1 MILSGVGMG
10 FLRAD
15 KETHPH
21 PVPLLEG
28 EGVVSTGG
36 NIMNF
41 IETFRVALEAILS
54 NKVRSGLTMLGVIIG
69 VMAVILLVSIGEGA
83 QVYITKELTGLG
95 TNLLIITPGKTST
108 RGGFHPPSA
117 GTVRKLTYDDS
128 LALRRR
134 AWLLTDA
141 VPLVFGTGKIK
152 YRNMGRDTMVIGT
165 TPEFQRVRNLFV
177 DTGSYISQSDVD
189 SKAKVLVLGTKVKEE
204 LFGAE
209 NPLGKVVTLS
219 DARYRVVG
227 VMLKKGTSLG
237 MDIDDIVYVPVTS
250 GQELFDTDS
259 LFEIIAS
266 TPRSED
272 VDRTIAQI
280 KEILIKRHA
289 HKEDFTIQTQ
299 GAMLETMNTILGVL
313 TAVLGGIAGISLVVG
328 GIGIMNIML
337 VSVRERTREIGIR
350 KALGARNRDIMAQFM
365 IEAITLSGAGG
376 VIGIL
381 LGVGLALL
389 IPVFVTVLPTSVS
402 AWSIIMA
409 FTFSAAVGVFFGVYP
424 ARRAALQDP
433 IQALRYE

>member
-1 MILSGVGMG
+1 
-10 FLRAD
+10 
-15 KETHPH
+15 
-21 PVPLLEG
+21 
-28 EGVVSTGG
+28 
-36 NIMNF
+36 MNF
-41 IETFRVALEAILS
+41 LETFSVAYEAIMS

-117 GTVRKLTYDDS
+117 GTVRKLTYDDA
-128 LALRRR
+128 LALKRR
-134 AWLLTDA
+134 AWLLTEA

-152 YRNMGRDTMVIGT
+152 YQNLGRDTMVIGT
-165 TPEFQRVRNLFV
+165 TPEFQSIRNLFV
-177 DTGSYISQSDVD
+177 DTGNFVTQGDVD
-189 SKAKVLVLGTKVKEE
+189 SKYKVVVLGTKVKEE
-204 LFGAE
+204 LFGQE
-209 NPLGKVVTLS
+209 NALGRVVTLS

-227 VMLKKGTSLG
+227 VMQKRGTSLG
-237 MDIDDIVYVPVTS
+237 MDLDDIVFIPVTS
-250 GQELFDTDS
+250 GQELFDTDA

-266 TPRSED
+266 TPRAED
-272 VDRTIAQI
+272 VDRAIAQI
-280 KEILIKRHA
+280 KDVLIRRHA

-299 GAMLETMNTILGVL
+299 GAMLSTMNTILGVL
-313 TAVLGGIAGISLVVG
+313 TAVLGGIAGISLLVG

-350 KALGARNRDIMAQFM
+350 KALGARNRDIMAQFL

-376 VIGIL
+376 IIGIIA
-381 LGVGLALL
+381 GVGLALL

-402 AWSIIMA
+402 AWSIVMA
-409 FTFSAAVGVFFGVYP
+409 FSFSAAVGVFFGVYP
-424 ARRAALQDP
+424 ARKASLQDP

>member
-1 MILSGVGMG
+1 MN
-10 FLRAD
+10 
-15 KETHPH
+15 
-21 PVPLLEG
+21 LL
-28 EGVVSTGG
+28 
-36 NIMNF
+36 
-41 IETFRVALEAILS
+41 ETFRVAFEAIMS

-152 YRNMGRDTMVIGT
+152 YQNMGRDIMVIGT

-177 DTGSYISQSDVD
+177 DTGSYVSQGDVD
-189 SKAKVLVLGTKVKEE
+189 SKAKVIILGSKVKEE
-204 LFGAE
+204 LFGADSA
-209 NPLGKVVTLS
+209 LGKLVTLS
-219 DARYRVVG
+219 DARYRVIG
-227 VMLKKGTSLG
+227 VMQKKGTSLG

-272 VDRTIAQI
+272 VDRAIAQI
-280 KEILIKRHA
+280 KDILIKRHA

-299 GAMLETMNTILGVL
+299 GAMLATMNTILGVL

-350 KALGARNRDIMAQFM
+350 KALGARNKDIMAQFM

-376 VIGIL
+376 IIGIL

-389 IPVFVTVLPTSVS
+389 IPLFVTVLPTSVS

-424 ARRAALQDP
+424 ARKAALQDP

>member
-1 MILSGVGMG
+1 
-10 FLRAD
+10 
-15 KETHPH
+15 
-21 PVPLLEG
+21 
-28 EGVVSTGG
+28 
-36 NIMNF
+36 MNF
-41 IETFRVALEAILS
+41 LETFMVSFEAIMS

-83 QVYITKELTGLG
+83 RIYITKELTGLG

-117 GTVRKLTYDDS
+117 GSVRKLTYDDS
-128 LALRRR
+128 QALRRR

-141 VPLVFGTGKIK
+141 VPIVLGTSKIK
-152 YRNMGRDTMVIGT
+152 FQNLGRDTTIIGT

-177 DTGSYISQSDVD
+177 DTGSFVGQGDVD
-189 SKAKVLVLGTKVKEE
+189 GKSKVVVLGTTVKEE
-204 LFGAE
+204 LFGEE
-209 NPLGKVVTLS
+209 NALGKVVTLS

-227 VMLKKGTSLG
+227 VMRKKGTSLG
-237 MDIDDIVYVPVTS
+237 WDIDDVVFIPVTS
-250 GQELFDTDS
+250 GQELFDTDG

-266 TPRSED
+266 TPRAED
-272 VDRTIAQI
+272 TDRAIEQI
-280 KEILIKRHA
+280 RDILIKRHA

-299 GAMLETMNTILGVL
+299 GAMLSTMNTILGVL

-365 IEAITLSGAGG
+365 IEAMTLSGAGG
-376 VIGIL
+376 IIGIL
-381 LGVGLALL
+381 LGVGLALVT
-389 IPVFVTVLPTSVS
+389 PVFVDVLPTSVS
-402 AWSIIMA
+402 AWSILTA
-409 FTFSAAVGVFFGVYP
+409 FSFSAAVGVFFGVYP
-424 ARRAALQDP
+424 ARKAALQDP

>member
-1 MILSGVGMG
+1 
-10 FLRAD
+10 
-15 KETHPH
+15 
-21 PVPLLEG
+21 
-28 EGVVSTGG
+28 
-36 NIMNF
+36 MNF
-41 IETFRVALEAILS
+41 LETFRVAYEAIMS

-83 QVYITKELTGLG
+83 RVYITGELTGLG

-108 RGGFHPPSA
+108 SGGFHPPSA

-134 AWLLTDA
+134 GWLLTDA
-141 VPLVFGTGKIK
+141 VPIVMGTGKVK
-152 YRNMGRDTMVIGT
+152 FENRSRDTMIIGT
-165 TPEFQRVRNLFV
+165 TREFERVRNLFV
-177 DTGSYISQSDVD
+177 DTGSFVDQEDVD
-189 SKAKVLVLGTKVKEE
+189 GKGKVVVLGRKVKDE
-204 LFGAE
+204 LFGDE
-209 NPLGKVVTLS
+209 NPLGKVVMLS
-219 DARYRVVG
+219 DARYRVIG
-227 VMLKKGTSLG
+227 VMRKKGTSLG
-237 MDIDDIVYVPVTS
+237 WDIDDVVFIPVTS
-250 GQELFDTDS
+250 GQELFDTDG
-259 LFEIIAS
+259 LFEILAS
-266 TPRSED
+266 TPRAED
-272 VDRTIAQI
+272 VDPATAQI
-280 KEILIKRHA
+280 KDILMKRHA

-299 GAMLETMNTILGVL
+299 GAILSTMNTILGVL

-381 LGVGLALL
+381 IGVGLALL

-402 AWSIIMA
+402 VWSILLA
-409 FTFSAAVGVFFGVYP
+409 FFFSAAVGVFFGVYP
-424 ARRAALQDP
+424 ARKASLQDP

>member
-1 MILSGVGMG
+1 
-10 FLRAD
+10 
-15 KETHPH
+15 
-21 PVPLLEG
+21 
-28 EGVVSTGG
+28 
-36 NIMNF
+36 MNF
-41 IETFRVALEAILS
+41 LETFSVAYEAIMS

-95 TNLLIITPGKTST
+95 TNLLIITSGKTST

-141 VPLVFGTGKIK
+141 VPIVLGTGKIK
-152 YRNMGRDTMVIGT
+152 YLNLGRDTMVIGT

-177 DTGSYISQSDVD
+177 DIGSFVSQGDVD
-189 SKAKVLVLGTKVKEE
+189 SKSKIVVLGTKVKEE
-204 LFGAE
+204 LFGNESA
-209 NPLGKVVTLS
+209 LGRVVTLS

-227 VMLKKGTSLG
+227 VMQKKGTSLG
-237 MDIDDIVYVPVTS
+237 WDIDDVVFIPVTS
-250 GQELFDTDS
+250 GQELFDTDG
-259 LFEIIAS
+259 LFEILAS
-266 TPRSED
+266 TPRAED
-272 VDRTIAQI
+272 VDRAIAQI
-280 KEILIKRHA
+280 KDILIRRHA

-299 GAMLETMNTILGVL
+299 GAMLSTMNTILGVL
-313 TAVLGGIAGISLVVG
+313 TAVLGGIAGISLLVG

-350 KALGARNRDIMAQFM
+350 KALGARNRDIMAQFL

-376 VIGIL
+376 IIGIIA
-381 LGVGLALL
+381 GVGLALL

-402 AWSIIMA
+402 AWSIVMA
-409 FTFSAAVGVFFGVYP
+409 FSFSAAVGVFFGVYP
-424 ARRAALQDP
+424 ARKASLQDP